1 QKAKEKRTQARTART
16 DAPVCRN
23 NCDPFE
29 TISSLFIKV
38 IPFVNVGTSILL
50 MHCFGQQKSQEG
62 SDREK
67 DRHLNPAGNGNRTRM
82 ASLEGWN
89 FTIKLCPR
97 EDQAGATSRHC
108 QVLFRFMAKLFLVG
122 LLCQQTILAI
132 SMLGA

>member
-50 MHCFGQQKSQEG
+50 MHRFGQQKSQEG
-62 SDREK
+62 SNRGK

-97 EDQAGATSRHC
+97 GDVSCR
-108 QVLFRFMAKLFLVG
+108 VPVPLPSDFRSGPCPPLIFPPPR
-122 LLCQQTILAI
+122 
-132 SMLGA
+132 SS